1 MEVINMRNK
10 LKIWYYFK
18 FKKVI
23 RSIKYDLFDED
34 GELRV
39 LIYILS
45 PCLYYGISGFNL
57 SYILGLNDLLDY
69 IDANEEFFD
78 DDKDIKALRE
88 YRDNYMYKYLTQKC
102 QRYL

>member
-1 MEVINMRNK
+1 MRNK

-23 RSIKYDLFDED
+23 RSIKYDLFDKD
-34 GELRV
+34 GLLKV
-39 LIYILS
+39 IIYVYG
-45 PCLYYGISGFNL
+45 PCLYYGISFNL
-57 SYILGLNDLLDY
+57 IYMDGIIRLCSYL
-69 IDANEEFFD
+69 DANEHLHED
-78 DDKDIKALRE
+78 DEDWYIRELKE